1 MGKTPYMLRHAFRLI
16 FRIMIEEIMTQAVE
30 PAGAALQC
38 RTSRPRR
45 ILVVEDD
52 RDLRQINAMVLHHAG
67 YHVDTAVDGA
77 SGWKALKASPYDV
90 LITDNTMPRV
100 TGLELI
106 MKVRSEEMPLSVI
119 LASGTAPTEELN
131 RHPWLQ
137 LDAVL
142 LKPYTAKAILDSVKK
157 VLRKADGAA
166 DRFPMFGS
174 LDLKHNKIPQAGQPA
189 SAPVQCQTSP
199 PRRILVVDDEPDIRR
214 LHAEVLKNS
223 GYHVDTAED
232 GIAGWE
238 ALHAVRH
245 APESYALL
253 ITDHDMPGLSGLEL
267 VKKVRAAR
275 MALPV
280 VLATGKLPK
289 EDLFTRYPWIQP
301 AAALV
306 KPYSTE
312 QFLGTVEAALCM
324 AQEARAEIS
333 PPPNPPST
341 GVLQL

>member
-16 FRIMIEEIMTQAVE
+16 FRIMIDKIMTQAGE
-30 PAGAALQC
+30 PAGAALQ
-38 RTSRPRR
+38 SQSSPPRR

-77 SGWKALKASPYDV
+77 SGWKALKASRYDV

-166 DRFPMFGS
+166 DRFHVFGS
-174 LDLKHNKIPQAGQPA
+174 LDLKDNKISQAGQPA
-189 SAPVQCQTSP
+189 SVPVQCQMSP
-199 PRRILVVDDEPDIRR
+199 PRRILVVNDEPDIRH
-214 LHAEVLKNS
+214 LNAEVLKSS

-253 ITDHDMPGLSGLEL
+253 ITDHDMPGLSGLAL

-280 VLATGKLPK
+280 IMATGKLPM
-289 EDLFTRYPWIQP
+289 EDLFTRYPWLQP

-306 KPYSTE
+306 KPYSIE
-312 QFLGTVEAALCM
+312 QFLGTVETALRM

-333 PPPNPPST
+333 PPPNRPSA
-341 GVLQL
+341 GGLQL